1 MNYIFISPHFP
12 VNYYNFIPQLRNFG
26 INVFGIAD
34 EIYENLR
41 YELKYSLNEYY
52 KVNDLH
58 NYDEVLRAVAFFI
71 FKYGKIDRLESF
83 NEYWL
88 EIDAKLR
95 TDFNIPGIKLDQIKF
110 YKNKSRMKELFQKAD
125 VNIAKGKVI
134 KSKDEAES
142 FVNEVGYPIVAKPDK
157 GVGAAQTY
165 KIENSEQLKNFF
177 NSKPHF
183 DYIFEE
189 FIEGDI
195 YSFDGLTD
203 QNGEIVFFTSHKYQ
217 RGIMETVNNDLHIYY
232 HSLIDVPEDLYA
244 AGKRIVEVFNVR
256 ERFFHFEFFRRYKD
270 RKLYALEVNM
280 RPPGG
285 FTLDMFN
292 FACDFDIYREY
303 ASIVAQNKMTADYK
317 RKYFVCYVGRKVN
330 KNYVHHHNEILEK
343 FGSILVMH
351 SPISKVL
358 SDALGD
364 YCYII
369 RSKDFSQIE
378 EAIEFIHKM
387 WD

>member
-1 MNYIFISPHFP
+1 MNYIFLSPHFP
-12 VNYYNFIPQLRNFG
+12 VNYYNFIPRLREFG
-26 INVFGIAD
+26 VNVFGIAD
-34 EIYENLR
+34 ENFENLR

-58 NYDEVLRAVAFFI
+58 NYDELLRAVAFFT

-88 EIDAKLR
+88 ETDARLR
-95 TDFNIPGIKLDQIKF
+95 TDFNIPGIKLDQIEF
-110 YKNKSRMKELFQKAD
+110 YKNKSRMKELFQKARIN
-125 VNIAKGKVI
+125 VAKGKVV
-134 KSKDEAES
+134 KEKTEAEI
-142 FVNEVGYPIVAKPDK
+142 FIKEVGYPIVAKPDK

-165 KIENSEQLKNFF
+165 KIENDDELNSFF
-177 NSKPHF
+177 NSKPPI
-183 DYIFEE
+183 DYILEE

-232 HSLIDVPEDLYA
+232 YSLIDIPQDLYES
-244 AGKRIVEVFNVR
+244 GKRIVETFEVK
-256 ERFFHFEFFRRYKD
+256 ERFFHFEFFRMYRD
-270 RKLYALEVNM
+270 GKLYALEVNM

-292 FACDFDIYREY
+292 YACDFDVYREY
-303 ASIVAQNKMTADYK
+303 ASIVVTNKLTAEYE
-317 RKYFVCYVGRKVN
+317 RKYHVCYIGRKFN
-330 KNYVHHHNEILEK
+330 KNYVHTHEEILKKFNEIL
-343 FGSILVMH
+343 VMY
-351 SPISKVL
+351 SPISPVL
-358 SDALGD
+358 SDALGN
-364 YCYII
+364 YCYIV

>member
-1 MNYIFISPHFP
+1 MNYIFLSPHFP
-12 VNYYNFIPQLRNFG
+12 VNYYNFIPRLREFG
-26 INVFGIAD
+26 VNVFGIAD
-34 EIYENLR
+34 ENFENLR

-58 NYDEVLRAVAFFI
+58 NYDELLRAVAFFT

-88 EIDAKLR
+88 ETDARLR
-95 TDFNIPGIKLDQIKF
+95 TDFNIPGIKLDQIEF
-110 YKNKSRMKELFQKAD
+110 YKNKSRMKELFQKARIN
-125 VNIAKGKVI
+125 VAKGRVV
-134 KSKDEAES
+134 KDKTEAEN
-142 FVNEVGYPIVAKPDK
+142 FIKEVGYPIVAKPDK

-165 KIENSEQLKNFF
+165 KIENDDELNSFF
-177 NSKPHF
+177 NSKPPI
-183 DYIFEE
+183 DYILEE

-232 HSLIDVPEDLYA
+232 HSLIDVPQDLYE
-244 AGKRIVEVFNVR
+244 AGKRIVETFEVK
-256 ERFFHFEFFRRYKD
+256 ERFFHFEFFRRYRD
-270 RKLYALEVNM
+270 GKLYALEVNM

-292 FACDFDIYREY
+292 YACDFDVYREY
-303 ASIVAQNKMTADYK
+303 ASIVVTNKLTAEYE
-317 RKYFVCYVGRKVN
+317 RKYHVCYIGRKFN
-330 KNYVHHHNEILEK
+330 KNYVHTHEEILKKFNEIL
-343 FGSILVMH
+343 VMY
-351 SPISKVL
+351 SPISPVL
-358 SDALGD
+358 SDALGNF
-364 YCYII
+364 CYIV

>member
-12 VNYYNFIPQLRNFG
+12 VNYYNFIPHLRSFG

-34 EIYENLR
+34 EQYEYLR
-41 YELKYSLNEYY
+41 PELKYSLNEYY

-58 NYDEVLRAVAFFI
+58 NYEELIRAVGYFT
-71 FKYGKIDRLESF
+71 FKYGKINRIESF

-88 EIDAKLR
+88 ETDAKLR
-95 TDFNIPGIKLDQIKF
+95 TDFNVEGIKTNQIEF
-110 YKNKSRMKELFQKAD
+110 YKNKSKMKELFIKAGAN
-125 VNIAKGKVI
+125 VAEGKVVR
-134 KSKDEAES
+134 SFEEA
-142 FVNEVGYPIVAKPDK
+142 NEFIQKVGFPVVAKPDK
-157 GVGAAQTY
+157 GVGAAQTF
-165 KIENSEQLKNFF
+165 KISNYDELNNFF
-177 NSKPHF
+177 FNKPDI

-189 FIEGDI
+189 FIDGDI

-203 QNGEIVFFTSHKYQ
+203 KDGNIVFYTSHKYQ

-232 HSLIDVPEDLYA
+232 HSLIDIPNDLYQI
-244 AGKRIVEVFNVR
+244 GKKISEVFQVQ
-256 ERFFHFEFFRRYKD
+256 ERFFHFEFFRRHRD
-270 RKLYALEVNM
+270 QKLYALEVNM

-303 ASIVAQNKMTADYK
+303 ASIVVNNRMTNGYE
-317 RKYFVCYVGRKVN
+317 RKYFVCYIGRKFN
-330 KNYVHHHNEILEK
+330 KNYVHHHEEILYK
-343 FGSILVMH
+343 FQKILVMH
-351 SPISKVL
+351 SPISSVL
-358 SDALGD
+358 SSALGD
-364 YCYII
+364 YCYIV

-387 WD
+387 WE

>member
-1 MNYIFISPHFP
+1 MNYIFLSPHFP
-12 VNYYNFIPQLRNFG
+12 VNYYNFIPRLREFG
-26 INVFGIAD
+26 VNVFGIAD
-34 EIYENLR
+34 ENFENLR

-58 NYDEVLRAVAFFI
+58 NYDELLRAVAFFT

-88 EIDAKLR
+88 ETDARLR
-95 TDFNIPGIKLDQIKF
+95 TDFNIPGIKLDQIEF
-110 YKNKSRMKELFQKAD
+110 YKNKSRMKELFQKARIN
-125 VNIAKGKVI
+125 VAKGKVV
-134 KSKDEAES
+134 KEKTEAEI
-142 FVNEVGYPIVAKPDK
+142 FIKEVGYPIVAKPDK

-165 KIENSEQLKNFF
+165 KIENDDELNSFF
-177 NSKPHF
+177 NSKPPI
-183 DYIFEE
+183 DYILEE

-232 HSLIDVPEDLYA
+232 YSLIDIPQDLYES
-244 AGKRIVEVFNVR
+244 GKRIVETFEVK
-256 ERFFHFEFFRRYKD
+256 ERFFHFEFFRRYRD
-270 RKLYALEVNM
+270 GKLYALEVNM

-292 FACDFDIYREY
+292 YACDFDVYREY
-303 ASIVAQNKMTADYK
+303 ASIVVTNKLTAEYE
-317 RKYFVCYVGRKVN
+317 RKYHVCYIGRKFN
-330 KNYVHHHNEILEK
+330 KNYVHTHEEILKKFNEIL
-343 FGSILVMH
+343 VMY
-351 SPISKVL
+351 SPISPVL
-358 SDALGD
+358 SDALGN
-364 YCYII
+364 YCYIV